1 MLTMDD
7 LPHRLII
14 AADGATDLVRP
25 MLPDIIGQYFRIME
39 DVENESVLTALQA
52 IILKFGEDITGLS
65 PLIVSKLISL
75 FQQYLSAGED
85 DEEAV
90 FNAVQCLE
98 TIDAVLEAVQDHPE
112 VLAQLEPITQPMI
125 LNLLQEGESLYEYID
140 SATQMVSGYTTFSEG
155 ISPTMWSL
163 CGPLLQVLND
173 WAIDYISEI
182 MTPVLNY
189 ISKDISTFLQG
200 SHMGQSFVDIIL
212 SVSEKVFESSE

>member
-1 MLTMDD
+1 MMAILY
-7 LPHRLII
+7 RLII

-52 IILKFGEDITGLS
+52 IILKFGEDIAELS
-65 PLIVSKLISL
+65 PLIVSKLIAL
-75 FQQYLSAGED
+75 FQQYLGAGED

-98 TIDAVLEAVQDHPE
+98 TIDAVLEAVQDHPA
-112 VLAQLEPITQPMI
+112 VLARLEPIAQPMI

-140 SATQMVSGYTTFSEG
+140 SATQMITGFTTFCDG

-163 CGPLLQVLND
+163 CGPLLQVMND

-200 SHMGQSFVDIIL
+200 NHHGQTFVDIIL
-212 SVSEKVFESSE
+212 SVTEKVFEASE

>member
-7 LPHRLII
+7 LPYRLII

>member
-1 MLTMDD
+1 
-7 LPHRLII
+7 
-14 AADGATDLVRP
+14 
-25 MLPDIIGQYFRIME
+25 ME

-52 IILKFGEDITGLS
+52 IILKFGEDIADLS
-65 PLIVSKLISL
+65 PLIVTKLIVL

-189 ISKDISTFLQG
+189 ISKDIATFLQG
-200 SHMGQSFVDIIL
+200 SHMGKSFVDIIL
-212 SVSEKVFESSE
+212 SVAEKVFDSSE